1 MKFIDLHCDTLMH
14 TVGREEPLSLLA
26 NSQTSIDFTRMR
38 EGGSLAQFFAVF
50 LPTEEMFLENVG
62 EVMDDDLYINT
73 LVDTLKRE
81 IGDNGNMIA
90 LAHNHEDILKN
101 EREGRMSAILTI
113 EDGRS
118 VQGSLDNLRSYH
130 DMGIRLI
137 SLTWN
142 FENCFGYPNS
152 DDRNTMEKGLKSFG
166 KEAVEYMNELGMIV
180 DVSHLSD
187 GGFFDVVKISKKPFV
202 ASHSNARDISPHK
215 RNLTDQMIRILGE
228 KGGVAGIN
236 FAPHFLQPDTSTDRS
251 TLELMVRHLNH
262 MKNIGGEDVVAL
274 GSDFDGI
281 GGDLEV
287 DSVHKIPMIFDALEK
302 DGWSIGL
309 IEKFAYKNTL
319 RVIKEVMK

>member
-14 TVGREEPLSLLA
+14 TVGREGNLSLLQ
-26 NSQTSIDFTRMR
+26 NNQTSVDFERMK

-50 LPTEEMFLENVG
+50 LPTEEMFMENAG
-62 EVMDDDLYINT
+62 EVIEDDIYINT
-73 LVDTLKRE
+73 LVETLKKE
-81 IGDNGNMIA
+81 IAGNIHMIG
-90 LAHNHEDILKN
+90 LAGSYDDIIQN
-101 EREGRMSAILTI
+101 EKDGRMSAILTI

-118 VQGSLDNLRSYH
+118 VEGSLDKLRHYH

-152 DDRNTMEKGLKSFG
+152 DDKNIMTKGLKEFG
-166 KEAVEYMNELGMIV
+166 REAVEYMNELGMIV

-187 GGFFDVVKISKKPFV
+187 GGFFDVAKISKKPFV
-202 ASHSNARDISPHK
+202 ASHSNAREISPHK

-236 FAPHFLQPDTSTDRS
+236 FAPHFLQPDTNTDRS
-251 TLELMVRHLNH
+251 TVELMVRHLNH
-262 MKNIGGEDVVAL
+262 MRNVGGEDVVAL

-287 DSVHKIPMIFDALEK
+287 DSIEKMPMIFQALQK
-302 DGWSIGL
+302 DGWSIGQ
-309 IEKFAYKNTL
+309 IEKLAYKNSL
-319 RVIKEVMK
+319 RVIKESMK

>member
-1 MKFIDLHCDTLMH
+1 MKFIDLHCDTLMK
-14 TVGREEPLSLLA
+14 TMEKDSSIRLLE
-26 NSQTSIDFTRMR
+26 NDKTSVDFKRMK

-50 LPTEEMFLENVG
+50 LPSQEMMLEYVG
-62 EVMDDDLYINT
+62 RVVEDDEYIDTLVNT
-73 LVDTLKRE
+73 LKKE
-81 IGDNGNMIA
+81 IDENSHMISLAGSHGD
-90 LAHNHEDILKN
+90 LVEN
-101 EREGRMSAILTI
+101 EKEGRMSAVLTI

-118 VQGSLDNLRSYH
+118 VQGSLEKLKSYH

-152 DDRNTMEKGLKSFG
+152 DDRSIMEKGLKSFG
-166 KEAVEYMNELGMIV
+166 KEAIQYMNDLGMII

-187 GGFFDVVKISKKPFV
+187 GGFFDVAKISKKPFV
-202 ASHSNARDISPHK
+202 ASHSNSREISPHK

-262 MKNIGGEDVVAL
+262 MKNVGGEDVVAL

-281 GGDLEV
+281 GGELEV
-287 DSVHKIPMIFDALEK
+287 DSIEKMPMIFAALER
-302 DGWSIGL
+302 DGWSQDQ
-309 IEKFAYKNTL
+309 IEKLAYRNSL
-319 RVIKEVMK
+319 RVIKESMK

>member
-14 TVGREEPLSLLA
+14 TVGREEPLSLLK
-26 NSQTSIDFTRMR
+26 NDQTSIDFTRMK

-50 LPTEEMFLENVG
+50 LPTEEMFLENLG

-73 LVDTLKRE
+73 LVDTLKRG
-81 IGDNGNMIA
+81 IGENGDMIA

-118 VQGSLDNLRSYH
+118 VQGSLDKLRSYH

-152 DDRNTMEKGLKSFG
+152 DDRNIMEKGLKEFG
-166 KEAVEYMNELGMIV
+166 REAVEYMNHLGMIV

-187 GGFFDVVKISKKPFV
+187 GGFADVAKISKKPFV
-202 ASHSNARDISPHK
+202 ASHSNSREISPHK
-215 RNLTDQMIRILGE
+215 RNLTDQMIRVLGE

-251 TLELMVRHLNH
+251 TVELMVRHLNH
-262 MKNIGGEDVVAL
+262 MKNVGGEDVVAL

-287 DSVHKIPMIFDALEK
+287 DSIHKIPMIFDALEK
-302 DGWSIGL
+302 DGWSTGQ

>member
-14 TVGREEPLSLLA
+14 TIGREEPLSLLK
-26 NSQTSIDFTRMR
+26 NHQTSIDFERMK

-50 LPTEEMFLENVG
+50 LPTEEMFLENLG

-81 IGDNGNMIA
+81 IGNNGDLIA
-90 LAHNHEDILKN
+90 LAHNHEEILKN
-101 EREGRMSAILTI
+101 EKEGRMSAILTI

-118 VQGSLDNLRSYH
+118 VHGSLDKLRSYY

-152 DDRNTMEKGLKSFG
+152 DDRNIMEKGLKEFG
-166 KEAVEYMNELGMIV
+166 REAVEYMNQLGMIV

-187 GGFFDVVKISKKPFV
+187 GGFFDVAKISKKPFV
-202 ASHSNARDISPHK
+202 ASHSNSRDISPHK

-251 TLELMVRHLNH
+251 TIELMVRHLNH

-281 GGDLEV
+281 LGDLEV
-287 DSVHKIPMIFDALEK
+287 DSINKVPMIFDALRR
-302 DGWSIGL
+302 DGWSTGQ

-319 RVIKEVMK
+319 RVMKEAMK